1 MYFYLFRYDLRFLK
15 YRHVKKRIIFDRL
28 LSSFSSL
35 ARISFSPTYPKLETR
50 RKARFLENIWVTK
63 SIRNF
68 CTVLNVIETLYLYI
82 SATDRD
88 IGIKQKMASTTRLSL
103 FLDQVFF
110 FFFTCDMIILEYVLT
125 RELKEFLK
133 INK

>member
-1 MYFYLFRYDLRFLK
+1 M
-15 YRHVKKRIIFDRL
+15 
-28 LSSFSSL
+28 
-35 ARISFSPTYPKLETR
+35 
-50 RKARFLENIWVTK
+50 
-63 SIRNF
+63 
-68 CTVLNVIETLYLYI
+68 LNVIETLYLYI

-88 IGIKQKMASTTRLSL
+88 IGIKQKMASTARFSL